1 MYNDSYFNED
11 FTEQF
16 LTESSN
22 EVIRYHKRVNYWFIN
37 IKQKFNNVPNPISW
51 SLSKNALINIFRQIK

>member
-1 MYNDSYFNED
+1 MYNDSYFSED

-22 EVIRYHKRVNYWFIN
+22 EVIRYHKKVNYSFINMNFYN
-37 IKQKFNNVPNPISW
+37 IKQKFHNVSNPIS
-51 SLSKNALINIFRQIK
+51 

>member
-1 MYNDSYFNED
+1 MYNDSYFSED

-22 EVIRYHKRVNYWFIN
+22 EVIRYHKKVNFYN
-37 IKQKFNNVPNPISW
+37 IKKKFHNVSNPTS
-51 SLSKNALINIFRQIK
+51 